1 MRPNCFTKPDGIGT
15 RPLCQI
21 WCTNPRALTAL
32 VQATPSAIRE
42 HRRTQRCP
50 LPRKTA
56 PHIRLESDESSHA
69 PSDDSERPP
78 VTMFC
83 QRASKCPQSPYAH
96 PRPKNRNAVAVYHIS
111 YALACVGS
119 PRVRRYPNCPRL
131 TPPGRS
137 RGRYVAEKHFWRFSY
152 INVRGHV
159 LLLIRLHLECISDK
173 APKTR
178 LADVV

>member
-1 MRPNCFTKPDGIGT
+1 MRPKCFAKPDGIGT

-21 WCTNPRALTAL
+21 WCTNPVASRRWYS
-32 VQATPSAIRE
+32 ATQSVIRE

-50 LPRKTA
+50 LPQKTA
-56 PHIRLESDESSHA
+56 PHIRLEPDESSHA

-83 QRASKCPQSPYAH
+83 QRAFKCPQSPYAH
-96 PRPKNRNAVAVYHIS
+96 PQPKSRKTVAVYHIS
-111 YALACVGS
+111 HALACVGS

-137 RGRYVAEKHFWRFSY
+137 RGRYVAEKHFWRFSC
-152 INVRGHV
+152 INPSIW
-159 LLLIRLHLECISDK
+159 IRHTVSVTL
-173 APKTR
+173 
-178 LADVV
+178 